1 MGGRTMAGPL
11 AGIRVVEA
19 GVWVAGPA
27 AAGIMADWGAD
38 VIKIEPPAGEPLRGM
53 SNPARIPNVNPPFEL
68 DNRGKRSV
76 ALNLADPEGYRIAR
90 RLIEQADVFIT
101 NMVPAVVERLR
112 LTYDDLKET
121 NPRLVYCHITG
132 YGVVG
137 PDRDRPGFD
146 AGAFWSQAGF
156 MATMTTPDCD
166 PPMPR
171 NAVGDHTT
179 AVAAVAGICA
189 ALLARA
195 RTGRGQVVDTSLY
208 RTGIYIMS
216 WDLSMQLRVG
226 RIVPQLGR
234 TQVNNP
240 LVNPYRAGDGRWF
253 YLVNLQADRYWPG
266 FLRAIEQVAGQEA
279 ATPLHDPRFADLRSR
294 REHAAEIVALLDRVF
309 ARYPRDVWGSA
320 FDREGV
326 IWAKVQTLEE
336 IIADPQAAA
345 IGAFVDVPDGAGG
358 SVRMV
363 APPVGFP
370 IEPVLPSG
378 PAPEAGQ
385 HTEAVLLEL
394 GYSWEEIARLKE
406 RGVIP

>member
-1 MGGRTMAGPL
+1 MAGPL
-11 AGIRVVEA
+11 TGIRVVEA

-38 VIKIEPPAGEPLRGM
+38 VIKIEPPTGDPLRGM
-53 SNPARIPNVNPPFEL
+53 SNPARIPDVNPPFEL

-76 ALNLADPEGYRIAR
+76 ALNLAHPEGYRIAR
-90 RLIEQADVFIT
+90 RLIDRADVFIT
-101 NMVPAVVERLR
+101 NMVPTVVERLR
-112 LTYDDLKET
+112 LTYEDLKDT
-121 NPRLVYCHITG
+121 NPGLVYCHITG

-156 MATMTTPDCD
+156 MATMATPDCD

-208 RTGIYIMS
+208 RSGIYIMS

-266 FLRAIEQVAGQEA
+266 FLRAIEQVAGPEA
-279 ATPLHDPRFADLRSR
+279 AAPLHDPRFADLRSR

-309 ARYPRDVWGSA
+309 ARHPRDVWGAA

-370 IEPVLPSG
+370 LEPALPSG

-394 GYSWEEIARLKE
+394 GYTWEEIAALKE
-406 RGVIP
+406 QGAIP